1 MFQTMIHIKRQ
12 ISTIETAAWS
22 VLQGSPKDA
31 HGPKGVGMNIYREV
45 LYDDIFDRK
54 CNELM
59 EQLFELKLQSENT
72 LNKFKRMSQNPFQK
86 PMLNSRMIVTM
97 IMGMYNRIIMHDS
110 YNGIPCIYSYPKQY
124 SSTRIMYLGS
134 YIQYVCKCFR
144 KFNISYPK
152 IHIHVCTYRARRRG
166 WELGNVIFQEI
177 LCTYYKESP
186 SVKVIF
192 TLII

>member
-1 MFQTMIHIKRQ
+1 MFQTMIHIERQ

-72 LNKFKRMSQNPFQK
+72 LNKFK
-86 PMLNSRMIVTM
+86 
-97 IMGMYNRIIMHDS
+97 
-110 YNGIPCIYSYPKQY
+110 
-124 SSTRIMYLGS
+124 
-134 YIQYVCKCFR
+134 
-144 KFNISYPK
+144 
-152 IHIHVCTYRARRRG
+152 
-166 WELGNVIFQEI
+166 
-177 LCTYYKESP
+177 
-186 SVKVIF
+186 
-192 TLII
+192 